1 MEIYYITFPNICIFK
16 TVYNNVFFKM
26 ANKSNDV
33 CLVTVVTLTQLGC
46 GGNHCSRRVGTKGKT
61 LASD

>member
-1 MEIYYITFPNICIFK
+1 MENYYITFPNICIFK
-16 TVYNNVFFKM
+16 MVYNNVFFKM

-33 CLVTVVTLTQLGC
+33 CLVTVVLGC